1 MRCAWAEQSDVE
13 RVYHDTEWGVP
24 VYEDPLIFERLSLRA
39 VQAGLAWRTVLVKRE
54 AFARAFHGFEISRVA
69 AMSDEDLAELLA
81 DRGVIRNRLKIRAI
95 RDNARAALRIIDEK
109 GSLSAYLWAFV
120 GGSPQL
126 NARRGDAPL
135 PVRSDLSDQLSEALQ
150 QRGFRFAGTAI
161 CQAFLQS
168 AGLVND
174 HAVDCFR
181 YR

>member
-1 MRCAWAEQSDVE
+1 MRCAWAEHSDIE

-24 VYEDPLIFERLSLRA
+24 VYEDHLIFERFSLRA

-54 AFARAFHGFEISRVA
+54 SFARAFHGFDIARVA
-69 AMSDEDLAELLA
+69 AMGDDELAAVLA
-81 DRGVIRNRLKIRAI
+81 DRGVIRNRLKINAI
-95 RDNARAALRIIDEK
+95 RNNARAALRVIDER

-120 GGSPQL
+120 GGTPQV
-126 NARRGDAPL
+126 NARRGDEPL
-135 PVRSDLSDQLSEALQ
+135 PMRSDLSDQLSEALQ

-161 CQAFLQS
+161 CQSLLQS